1 MSATSGPAG
10 GDAPYRGAR
19 ANGWIAFAA
28 IMLMIIGAFGV
39 FYGLVAILNDQ
50 QVAQV
55 GSGHGVVVF
64 DVTTWGWITLVIGAV
79 QILTGFG
86 LYSASNVARVI
97 AIIFAAFSALAQF
110 GIVTAFPLWA
120 ILIIAL
126 DFVVIYQLAVNWEEK
141 VAPLR

>member
-10 GDAPYRGAR
+10 GEAPFRGAQ

-28 IMLMIIGAFGV
+28 IMLIIIGAFNV

-50 QVAQV
+50 QVASV

-64 DVTTWGWITLVIGAV
+64 DVTTWGWITLLIGAV

-86 LYSASNVARVI
+86 LYSASNFARVV
-97 AIIFAAFSALAQF
+97 AIIFAMLSALAQF

-120 ILIIAL
+120 ILIITL
-126 DFVVIYQLAVNWEEK
+126 NVIIIYQLAVNWEEK
-141 VAPLR
+141 LEPTQ

>member
-1 MSATSGPAG
+1 
-10 GDAPYRGAR
+10 
-19 ANGWIAFAA
+19 
-28 IMLMIIGAFGV
+28 
-39 FYGLVAILNDQ
+39 
-50 QVAQV
+50 
-55 GSGHGVVVF
+55 
-64 DVTTWGWITLVIGAV
+64 VIGAV

-97 AIIFAAFSALAQF
+97 AIIFAALSALAQF

-126 DFVVIYQLAVNWEEK
+126 DVVVIYQLAVNWEEK